1 MRDQA
6 PDFDTPE
13 EADFDAHIKGANFDA
28 LKTPTFILL
37 VFRLS
42 AAVSFKGYKQSRC
55 VVPLVN

>member
-6 PDFDTPE
+6 ADFDTPE

-28 LKTPTFILL
+28 LKKTPTFILL

-42 AAVSFKGYKQSRC
+42 AAVSFKGYK
-55 VVPLVN
+55 